1 MVMMTLQDAID
12 GKFSKY
18 WEEEANRLFHWRR
31 LQDMGWISVT
41 IDRLQDNSYAVD
53 ITYWLKENC
62 QGCCERLG
70 RNFLFENNKDAVL
83 FILRWS

>member
-1 MVMMTLQDAID
+1 MMTLQDAID
-12 GKFSKY
+12 DKFSKY
-18 WEEEANRLFHWRR
+18 WEEETNRLVQHIWDR
-31 LQDMGWISVT
+31 LQDLGWISVT

-62 QGCCERLG
+62 QGCYERHG

-83 FILRWS
+83 FILRWA